1 MLRSDC
7 KGVVRISCRRWAVLV
22 ATSLFIVYAQA
33 VRAAYDDIS
42 QSVIATG
49 GGTSVNGVLAVTG
62 TIAQPVVGASGN
74 ANYALSGGFW
84 LGGAPTG
91 EVNIKVNVAIA
102 GSGSGAVASDP
113 ASITCPGTCS
123 GTFSGVPSVTL
134 VATPGNAASIF
145 TGWLGACTG
154 RGSCRITTAGTA
166 SVTAV
171 FAPNSIYSSR
181 LDIDENGSYDAL
193 TDGLLAIRYLFG
205 LTGSALTAGAVGA
218 GAALNDPL
226 QVQQH
231 LDDIKPLL
239 DIDGNGQADA
249 LTDGLMLIRYL
260 FGLRGDSLIGSTI
273 GTGATRTTAAQIE
286 GYIQSLLP

>member
-1 MLRSDC
+1 M
-7 KGVVRISCRRWAVLV
+7 V

-33 VRAAYDDIS
+33 VRAAYDIS

-62 TIAQPVVGASGN
+62 TI
-74 ANYALSGGFW
+74 
-84 LGGAPTG
+84 
-91 EVNIKVNVAIA
+91 
-102 GSGSGAVASDP
+102 
-113 ASITCPGTCS
+113 
-123 GTFSGVPSVTL
+123 
-134 VATPGNAASIF
+134 
-145 TGWLGACTG
+145 
-154 RGSCRITTAGTA
+154 TA